1 MQDKANAMSRST
13 IIMSHVSNLRLEDL
27 PDVEPYMISKLKR
40 AGIQSVLDLAVSI
53 PIELAGGGD
62 YIIDDEN
69 SAITSD
75 IETISQLVGKAKKAL
90 IDSGAL
96 SKEFCTAEEFLERRN
111 SLVRFTT
118 GSMKLDSFLKGGIES
133 QAITEIAG
141 EFGSGKSQLCHTL
154 CVTAVANNTIKEKKE
169 RRGDFGRNNNSIIFI
184 DTENT
189 FRPERIHQIAEGRGL
204 EPEEIMKKV
213 FVCKIYNSAHLEA
226 IIKNLG
232 RSIEQYKAK
241 LVIIDSIISLHRAEF
256 PGRET
261 LAERQQRLNGMLHR
275 LIRLAEIYNVA
286 VVLTNQVQS
295 QPDSFFGGIGGGDP
309 TRAAGGNIMGHAST
323 YRIFLRKAGRD
334 RIAIMVD
341 SPHHAYGQTRF
352 TISEKGVQDVE
363 DEKGRSDNSSNK
375 YSESGW

>member
-1 MQDKANAMSRST
+1 
-13 IIMSHVSNLRLEDL
+13 MSHVSNLRLEDL

-53 PIELAGGGD
+53 PIELAGGGGD
-62 YIIDDEN
+62 YIIDDAN
-69 SAITSD
+69 SAITAD
-75 IETISQLVGKAKKAL
+75 IETISQLVGKAKKVL
-90 IDSGAL
+90 MDSGAL

-154 CVTAVANNTIKEKKE
+154 CVTAVANNTIKEKKAI
-169 RRGDFGRNNNSIIFI
+169 RGDLSKNNNNNSIIFI

-189 FRPERIHQIAEGRGL
+189 FRPERIHQIAECRGF
-204 EPEEIMKKV
+204 EPEEIMKRV

-232 RSIEQYKAK
+232 KSIENYKAN

-261 LAERQQRLNGMLHR
+261 LAERQQRLNVM
-275 LIRLAEIYNVA
+275 
-286 VVLTNQVQS
+286 
-295 QPDSFFGGIGGGDP
+295 
-309 TRAAGGNIMGHAST
+309 
-323 YRIFLRKAGRD
+323 LRKHRGT
-334 RIAIMVD
+334 
-341 SPHHAYGQTRF
+341 QTLLWNHPKRRV
-352 TISEKGVQDVE
+352 SCQ
-363 DEKGRSDNSSNK
+363 RYRNK
-375 YSESGW
+375 ET